1 MDYTVDVLLGDVR
14 TTASIP
20 NVQPRFDD
28 PGILRI
34 MTRILQTKV
43 VPMIMA
49 CREEFFVDYLDYPI
63 VQGNLIGYA
72 IPSNAVGMKLRD
84 VCLLN
89 RASMMNITTLPRLS
103 LEQIGGYYFGQVV
116 PFGFYIQNNNVILW
130 PVNQTTPCN
139 TIRLY
144 YLRKANRLI
153 ETSYCGKVLSVAGND
168 VTLVSVPGAF
178 VTGYK
183 VDGID
188 DLPGFNTLVNSQT
201 ISNVSGDTITI
212 SDASLLSEGDWICPS
227 GYSPIPQVPE
237 EAHQLLVQ
245 ETALEILKSLGD
257 QEAYQALM
265 IEKKELTQFV
275 KNAMTPRTD
284 ANPKK
289 CISGG
294 NSISDWCGFRFRGS

>member
-28 PGILRI
+28 LGLLRI

-49 CREEFFVDYLDYPI
+49 CREEFFVDYKDYAI
-63 VQGNLIGYA
+63 IQRNLIGYA
-72 IPSNAVGMKLRD
+72 IPSNAVGMKVRD
-84 VCLLN
+84 VCLVN
-89 RASMMNITTLPRLS
+89 QTAMMNITTLPRLS

-116 PFGFYIQNNNVILW
+116 PFGFYIQDNNVVLW

-144 YLRKANRLI
+144 YIRRSNELI
-153 ETSYCGKVLSVAGND
+153 ETTYCGKVLSVAGND
-168 VTLVSVPGAF
+168 VTLVSVPGDFGTGF
-178 VTGYK
+178 V

-188 DLPGFNTLVNSQT
+188 DLPGFGVLANAQT

-212 SDASLLSEGDWICPS
+212 SDASKLSAGDWICPT
-227 GYSPIPQVPE
+227 GYSPIPQVPV

-265 IEKKELTQFV
+265 VEKKELTAFV
-275 KNAMTPRTD
+275 RAAMTPRAD

-294 NSISDWCGFRFRGS
+294 NAIADWCGFRWRGS